1 MYVEDSMV
9 ECQSKHCIQRNRVP
23 LDTGLVPFYNETFP
37 EEVMTSLQ
45 LCVPLLKNSTMVEG
59 LRKREFLMIFGGLQ
73 STLGNLLPS
82 TVNYKITLGS

>member
-37 EEVMTSLQ
+37 DGLFAAPCTPFEEQ
-45 LCVPLLKNSTMVEG
+45 YHGRG

-73 STLGNLLPS
+73 SSLGNLFPS